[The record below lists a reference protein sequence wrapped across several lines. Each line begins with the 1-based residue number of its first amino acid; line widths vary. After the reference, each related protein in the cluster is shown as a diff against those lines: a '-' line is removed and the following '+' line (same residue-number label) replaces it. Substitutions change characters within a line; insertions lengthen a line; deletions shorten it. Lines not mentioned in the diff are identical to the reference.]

1 VRTDTS
7 DAIVE
12 LDKFL
17 NEPLIPRKS
26 DTLIW
31 WKEMKRIYPDIY
43 DLMLQRLGVPSTSV
57 PCERTFSKTGYTQ
70 TDRRNRLSIKNMETL
85 MFLNGNLE

>member
-1 VRTDTS
+1 MRTDTS
-7 DAIVE
+7 EAIME

-26 DTLIW
+26 DPLIW
-31 WKEMKRIYPDIY
+31 RKEMKNIYLNIY
-43 DLMLQRLGVPSTSV
+43 DLILQRLRVPSTSV
-57 PCERTFSKTGYTQ
+57 PCEQTFFKAGYTQ
-70 TDRRNRLSIKNMETL
+70 TDRPNRLSIKNMETL